1 MSSDIREY
9 VIDGIPVSLARPA
22 PGVADRGRLVVWLPW
37 FTGTRQLV
45 HPQLRVLAGR
55 GFVAASLDPWR
66 HGERADTSMEDLF
79 TEVFAHFRRE
89 MWPILG
95 QTTMDTMHVV
105 DRLLAEYELGA
116 DVRAGGI
123 SMGGDIAVALAG
135 VDRRVTAVAALV
147 ATPDWTRPG
156 MHDARDPVRVIDQGA
171 PSPYGRWLYE
181 HLDPA
186 THLDGFARAP
196 RILFEL
202 GGADTHV
209 PPAGAVAFRTAM
221 AVAHPAAAEAIT
233 IRIADGVG
241 HEAGDEAAIARALDW
256 LSA

>member
-1 MSSDIREY
+1 MSSEIRER
-9 VIDGIPVSLARPA
+9 VVDGIPVSVAAPA
-22 PGVADRGRLVVWLPW
+22 PGAVARGRLVLWLPW
-37 FTGTRQLV
+37 FTGGRRRM
-45 HPQLRVLAGR
+45 HPQLRTLAGR

-66 HGERADTSMEDLF
+66 HGDRADASMADLF

-95 QTTMDTMHVV
+95 QTTVDAMHVA
-105 DRLLAEYELGA
+105 DRLLAEYGLDP

-135 VDRRVTAVAALV
+135 ADSRVTAVAALV

-156 MHDARDPVRVIDQGA
+156 MHHSREPTRLVEQGE
-171 PSPYGRWLYE
+171 PSPYGQWLYE
-181 HLDPA
+181 HLNPA
-186 THLDGFARAP
+186 THLDGFARGP

-209 PPAGAVAFRTAM
+209 PPDGAIAFRA
-221 AVAHPAAAEAIT
+221 ALAALHPVAAEAIT

-241 HEAGDEAAIARALDW
+241 HDAGDEAAVARALDW

>member
-1 MSSDIREY
+1 M
-9 VIDGIPVSLARPA
+9 AR
-22 PGVADRGRLVVWLPW
+22 RGGLVLWLPW
-37 FTGTRQLV
+37 FTGTRHSV
-45 HPQLRVLAGR
+45 HPQLRSLASR

-66 HGERADTSMEDLF
+66 HGERAPASKEELF
-79 TEVFAHFRRE
+79 TEVFAHFRQE

-95 QTTMDTMHVV
+95 QTTMDAMHLA
-105 DRLLAEYELGA
+105 DRLLTEYGLDA

-135 VDRRVTAVAALV
+135 ADPRVTAVAALV

-156 MHDARDPVRVIDQGA
+156 MHDVRDPDRLVDQGE
-171 PSPYGRWLYE
+171 PSPYGQWLYE
-181 HLDPA
+181 RLNPA
-186 THLDGFARAP
+186 TNLGGFARGP

-209 PPAGAVAFRTAM
+209 PPSGAVAFRA
-221 AVAHPAAAEAIT
+221 ALAAAYPAAAEAIT
-233 IRIADGVG
+233 IRVADGAG
-241 HEAGDEAAIARALDW
+241 HDAGDEAAIARALDW